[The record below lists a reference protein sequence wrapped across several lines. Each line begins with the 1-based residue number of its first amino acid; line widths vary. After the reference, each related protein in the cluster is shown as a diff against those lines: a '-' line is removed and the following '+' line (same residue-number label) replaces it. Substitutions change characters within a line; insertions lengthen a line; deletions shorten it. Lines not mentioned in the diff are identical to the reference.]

1 MTILYSSPM
10 NAIAAGLLAAAA
22 AWLAVRSA
30 RLVARALREARAL
43 DLVRGIRVLILSLVS
58 ALFAVGVLS
67 ANSGFLVM
75 GAIILAEEL
84 YETGVLVAVLRL
96 SDQTA

>member
-10 NAIAAGLLAAAA
+10 NAIAAGLLAVAA

-30 RLVARALREARAL
+30 RLVARGLREARAL

-58 ALFAVGVLS
+58 TLFAVAVLS

-96 SDQTA
+96 SDKAA